1 MAPQAM
7 LVNGASSI
15 HGLNGIH
22 NLNGVHSNGVNGT
35 KGFNI
40 TNGHHNHQHH
50 DAEIE
55 AETESYVSPQYARY
69 QREATMGVAQG
80 TLPQFSLQMDE
91 LADSMKSVMGD
102 KAYAFAN
109 GVAGLGWTDRAN
121 REEFYRWRI
130 RPRAMVNTDT
140 RDLSVNLF
148 GHRIPAPIL
157 FAPIGVNNL
166 YHPDGET
173 VAAKVAGELGLP
185 YCMSTASAYTIEKVA
200 ESNDLGAAVRNT
212 SAPPVNGHTAHKA
225 QSPRFF
231 QLYMSNSEEAAL
243 GWLER
248 AWNSGFDV
256 CIFTIDTVQFGWRP
270 TAFKPGALKLAN
282 GDPIDPTLW
291 HGVSHTWERIPWLI
305 KQWKRISGGRPFVL
319 KGITDA
325 EDALTALEMGCDGII
340 VSNHAGRQVDGAV
353 GTLEVLPEIVDAVG
367 DKMTILF
374 DSGIRT
380 GSDVFK
386 ALALGAHAVLVGRL
400 YIWGLA
406 HSGEDGVRHVM
417 KALLGDL
424 DMTMTVAGYQSL
436 AKLNRRALKYNASG
450 IPPK

>member
-1 MAPQAM
+1 MDPQREP
-7 LVNGASSI
+7 VNGSRAA
-15 HGLNGIH
+15 
-22 NLNGVHSNGVNGT
+22 
-35 KGFNI
+35 
-40 TNGHHNHQHH
+40 NGHHHR
-50 DAEIE
+50 DVE
-55 AETESYVSPQYARY
+55 AKEKAESYVSPPYLRY
-69 QREATMGVAQG
+69 QREITMGVAQG
-80 TLPQFSLQMDE
+80 TLPQFSLQMDD
-91 LADSMKSVMGD
+91 LAESMKDVMGE

-109 GVAGLGWTDRAN
+109 GAAGVGWTDRAN

-130 RPRAMVNTDT
+130 RPRAMVNTDM

-166 YHPDGET
+166 YHPDGEP
-173 VAAKVAGELGLP
+173 VPAKVAGELGLP

-200 ESNDLGAAVRNT
+200 ESNDLGAAARSPEKPLVSRQT
-212 SAPPVNGHTAHKA
+212 ERKA

-231 QLYMSNSEEAAL
+231 QLYMSNNEEVAL
-243 GWLER
+243 GYLER

-256 CIFTIDTVQFGWRP
+256 CMFTIDTVQFGWRP
-270 TAFKPGALKLAN
+270 TAFRPGAFKLAN
-282 GDPIDPTLW
+282 GDPIDPTHW

-305 KQWKRISGGRPFVL
+305 EQWKRISSGRPFVL

-325 EDALTALEMGCDGII
+325 EDALKALEMGCDGIVI
-340 VSNHAGRQVDGAV
+340 SNHAGRQVDGAV
-353 GTLEVLPEIVDAVG
+353 GTLEVLPEIVEAVG

-406 HSGEDGVRHVM
+406 HSGEEGVRHVM
-417 KALLGDL
+417 KALLGDF
-424 DMTMTVAGYQSL
+424 DMTMTVAGYPSV
-436 AKLNRRALKYNASG
+436 ANLNRRALKYNSSG
-450 IPPK
+450 IPPR